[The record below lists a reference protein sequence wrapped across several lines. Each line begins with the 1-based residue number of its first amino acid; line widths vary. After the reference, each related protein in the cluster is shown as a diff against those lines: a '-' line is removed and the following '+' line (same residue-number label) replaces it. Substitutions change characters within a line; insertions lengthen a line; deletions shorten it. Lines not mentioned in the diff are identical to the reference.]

1 MGVAK
6 LLPLFAMLV
15 LTATLFGFF
24 GFAKSM
30 RCGLASLA
38 SEADSS
44 KAKDLRAFLLLA
56 TPLLLSAS
64 QR

>member
-1 MGVAK
+1 
-6 LLPLFAMLV
+6 MLV